1 MPPPS
6 DPGWSWLDP
15 PPHSVTADEESQA
28 LARAAARIFSGSD
41 GELVLAHL
49 RALTL
54 GRCLGPDAP
63 DAALR
68 TLEGQRQLVLHLLSL
83 AARGR

>member
-1 MPPPS
+1 MPPSS
-6 DPGWSWLDP
+6 DPGWSWLEP
-15 PPHSVTADEESQA
+15 QPQSGTADEERQA
-28 LARAAARIFSGSD
+28 LSRAATRIFSGSD

-49 RALTL
+49 KALTL
-54 GRCLGPDAP
+54 GRCLGPEAS

-68 TLEGQRQLVLHLLSL
+68 TLEGQRQLVLHILSL